1 MSTLTIITHGDC
13 TFKPE
18 KMPEY
23 ARRQMGCTLYDAT
36 LEWFKDPAVQAGF
49 EKWLPEFRKR
59 EAERLAAENEES
71 ILEVENGKQAGID
84 ERPEQ
89 LFI

>member
-1 MSTLTIITHGDC
+1 MAVSAMRT
-13 TFKPE
+13 
-18 KMPEY
+18 
-23 ARRQMGCTLYDAT
+23 T

-84 ERPEQ
+84 E
-89 LFI
+89 